1 MKVETC
7 AFSHFKIY
15 PGHGLRY
22 VRVDSKSF
30 NVINGKSF
38 SYFLQKKKAQRMA
51 WTIVYRKMHKKG
63 TLEESTKRKTRRN
76 VKYQR
81 AIVGASLDV
90 IRAKRNVKPEQRAAA
105 RAQALREVKDK
116 KKAAQ
121 AQKRANRPAGQKK
134 PVAKNMPKGG
144 KVQGASG
151 RR

>member
-1 MKVETC
+1 
-7 AFSHFKIY
+7 
-15 PGHGLRY
+15 
-22 VRVDSKSF
+22 
-30 NVINGKSF
+30 
-38 SYFLQKKKAQRMA
+38 MA